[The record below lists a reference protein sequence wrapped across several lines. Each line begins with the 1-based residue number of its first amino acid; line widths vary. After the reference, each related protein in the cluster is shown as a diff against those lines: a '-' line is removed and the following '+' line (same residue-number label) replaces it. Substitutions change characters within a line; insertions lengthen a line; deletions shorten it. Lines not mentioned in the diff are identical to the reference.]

1 MVLTPHL
8 NYLIVAFLGY
18 GLSMSLSNHVNRST
32 IESMNLELERL
43 HRENESLRKEVGDDK
58 TLKSIVSELDDCLTL
73 LMREIMDSDIHTID
87 GDLRDEINAICHKIV
102 ETIPK
107 HLDIEQEE
115 TQLEGG
121 EHLTDSLTP
130 SESYENISD
139 GMDE

>member
-1 MVLTPHL
+1 MVLTLHL
-8 NYLIVAFLGY
+8 NYLIVAFLAS

-32 IESMNLELERL
+32 IETMNLELERL

-107 HLDIEQEE
+107 HLD

>member
-1 MVLTPHL
+1 MVLALHL
-8 NYLIVAFLGY
+8 NYLIVAFLAS

-43 HRENESLRKEVGDDK
+43 HRENESLRKEVEVDK

-73 LMREIMDSDIHTID
+73 LMREIMDSDIHSID
-87 GDLRDEINAICHKIV
+87 CDLRDEINAICHKIV

-107 HLDIEQEE
+107 HLDIELEE

-121 EHLTDSLTP
+121 
-130 SESYENISD
+130 NI
-139 GMDE
+139 